1 MKAVFVK
8 EEMCIFACFIK
19 DCDIF
24 GFQVHCVVCV
34 ESFGIVGGVCE
45 CGHACVRACM
55 HVCDECVCVCVCV
68 CVYTDA
74 YSGYTHTV
82 GTYCTLYSISVLCTV
97 SVFGIIIS
105 AKKRKTE
112 SFF

>member
-55 HVCDECVCVCVCV
+55 HVCVHVCMCVMSVCVCVCV
-68 CVYTDA
+68 HGRIQWVHT
-74 YSGYTHTV
+74 YSGYLLYSV
-82 GTYCTLYSISVLCTV
+82 QYFSTLYSICVWHNNFC
-97 SVFGIIIS
+97 
-105 AKKRKTE
+105 
-112 SFF
+112 

>member
-1 MKAVFVK
+1 MTFLASKSIVLYVWKVLELLEVFV
-8 EEMCIFACFIK
+8 
-19 DCDIF
+19 
-24 GFQVHCVVCV
+24 
-34 ESFGIVGGVCE
+34 SVG
-45 CGHACVRACM
+45 M
-55 HVCDECVCVCVCV
+55 HVCVHVCMCVMSVCVCV